1 MATKNK
7 SSVKKTAKKVIAKKK
22 SIKKPVKAKK
32 RSSKQ
37 KKLVGSMTEQV
48 EKVLDTVRPYLI
60 ADGGNIELLGVDEKN
75 GVVTVH
81 LVGACASCPSS
92 QVTLYSGVEQTLKE
106 QVPGVVA
113 LVSV

>member
-1 MATKNK
+1 MISKKKGVAKKTSKRVNAAK
-7 SSVKKTAKKVIAKKK
+7 KTVKK
-22 SIKKPVKAKK
+22 SVKAKK
-32 RSSKQ
+32 SSSK
-37 KKLVGSMTEQV
+37 KKKIAGSMTEQV

-60 ADGGNIELLGVDEKN
+60 SDGGNIELLGVDEKN

-92 QVTLYSGVEQTLKE
+92 QVTLYSGVEKTLKE

-113 LVSV
+113 LISV

>member
-1 MATKNK
+1 MAVAKKKAKKT
-7 SSVKKTAKKVIAKKK
+7 SAKKTAAPK
-22 SIKKPVKAKK
+22 KAK
-32 RSSKQ
+32 SQ
-37 KKLVGSMTEQV
+37 KKLAKKSKLTITEQV

-60 ADGGNIELLGVDEKN
+60 SDGGNIELLGVDEKN

-106 QVPGVVA
+106 QVPGIVA
-113 LVSV
+113 LVAV